1 MITWLGGRGER
12 RAVCLFPVDDDAAWS
27 CWRDADGTLHLATEP
42 LERTLVILQVVLKRG
57 EACTVVLA
65 YPVLLLLGEHVFEHH
80 ARLDRHAR
88 QPFEAEPALIRVDVF
103 GAHVTHDEDRLD
115 TNSEFIGLVCYS
127 VVRNQKSGKIRDG
140 WLTVSGFVREN
151 VATSQRYI
159 T

>member
-1 MITWLGGRGER
+1 MI
-12 RAVCLFPVDDDAAWS
+12 
-27 CWRDADGTLHLATEP
+27 
-42 LERTLVILQVVLKRG
+42 
-57 EACTVVLA
+57 
-65 YPVLLLLGEHVFEHH
+65 
-80 ARLDRHAR
+80 
-88 QPFEAEPALIRVDVF
+88 AEIDVF
-103 GAHVTHDEDRLD
+103 GAHVTHDEDGLD